1 MKQCHSCGMPLQT
14 KRAGDCRG
22 TEKSGAKSEKW
33 CSLCYV
39 DGEFVDP
46 NCSVHEMVSIVD
58 GALKREHVW
67 WPMRYMAKKQIPTL
81 ERWR

>member
-1 MKQCHSCGMPLQT
+1 
-14 KRAGDCRG
+14 
-22 TEKSGAKSEKW
+22 
-33 CSLCYV
+33 V